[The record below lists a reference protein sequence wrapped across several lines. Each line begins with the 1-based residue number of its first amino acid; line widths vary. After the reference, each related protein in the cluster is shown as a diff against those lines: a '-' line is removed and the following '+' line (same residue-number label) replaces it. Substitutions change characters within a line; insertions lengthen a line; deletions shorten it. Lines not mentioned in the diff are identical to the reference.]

1 MKTGI
6 PTRARIPLRAAAP
19 PVVEKLKMA
28 SRVSEHA
35 AAPAVV
41 QKLVDIPSGFS
52 TSQLLTILIYEAAC

>member
-41 QKLVDIPSGFS
+41 QKLVDIPSGF
-52 TSQLLTILIYEAAC
+52 